1 MSQSLVLSKANYTTN
16 VKPFLTKEFQ
26 IQNVM
31 DIPHLAKITIST
43 SLGVDAQDK
52 NYFAAVK
59 NIIRLITG
67 QECIVVKTKKSIA
80 AFKTREGMN
89 SGFKVTL
96 RRDNM
101 YDFLD
106 RLIYVNL
113 PRIRDFKG
121 FNSSSVDSS
130 FNFHIGIRDVTAFH
144 EVDYG
149 MISRPFGISI
159 TFSINKSKS
168 KEQTIQLLKKML
180 IPIK

>member
-1 MSQSLVLSKANYTTN
+1 MSKSLVLSKENYAQN
-16 VKPFLTKEFQ
+16 VKPFLAKEFQ

-31 DIPHLAKITIST
+31 DIPHIKKIVIST
-43 SLGVDAQDK
+43 SLGADAQDK

-59 NIIRLITG
+59 NIMRLIAG
-67 QECIVVKTKKSIA
+67 QECVTVKMKKSVA
-80 AFKTREGMN
+80 AFKTRAGMN

-101 YDFLD
+101 FSFLD

-113 PRIRDFKG
+113 TRIRDFKG
-121 FNSSSVDSS
+121 FNASSVDSS
-130 FNFHIGIRDVTAFH
+130 FNFNIGIKDVTAFH

-159 TFSINKSKS
+159 TFHIEKSQN
-168 KEQTIQLLKKML
+168 KEQTVQLLKKML